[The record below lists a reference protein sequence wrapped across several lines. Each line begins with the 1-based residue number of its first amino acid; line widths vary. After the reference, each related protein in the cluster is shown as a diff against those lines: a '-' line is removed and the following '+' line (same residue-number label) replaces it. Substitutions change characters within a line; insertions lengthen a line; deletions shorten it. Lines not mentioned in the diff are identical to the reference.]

1 MFRLSPLLVLSFLG
15 MTALGWPQEGGSG
28 RGAAARQAAGGKAPA
43 EAGRPAGAGRAAR
56 EAGGVEDGAQS
67 VAGSALLPAL
77 DRDGDK
83 SLSAGEIDLAVVS
96 LRALDRD
103 GDGSVSSAEMSRG
116 PRPNQ
121 AKAEPANAKP
131 AAPAM
136 RDTDGD
142 GKITAADLPPS
153 AQARFDDYD
162 ANGDG
167 ELDAEEQGQL
177 MADFQARKGSGGAG
191 AGAGGGKTGA
201 AQGDAGRTQG
211 GAAKKGAGGGKSQAG
226 GAKAQ
231 GKSGAKKKLGGF

>member
-1 MFRLSPLLVLSFLG
+1 M
-15 MTALGWPQEGGSG
+15 
-28 RGAAARQAAGGKAPA
+28 
-43 EAGRPAGAGRAAR
+43 
-56 EAGGVEDGAQS
+56 
-67 VAGSALLPAL
+67 
-77 DRDGDK
+77 
-83 SLSAGEIDLAVVS
+83 VS

-116 PRPNQ
+116 PRPTQ

-142 GKITAADLPPS
+142 GKITAADLPQS

-167 ELDAEEQGQL
+167 ELDAEEQAKL

-191 AGAGGGKTGA
+191 AGAGKTGA
-201 AQGDAGRTQG
+201 AQGDAGRAQG
-211 GAAKKGAGGGKSQAG
+211 GAAKKGAGGGKSQTG

-231 GKSGAKKKLGGF
+231 GKGGAKKKLGG